1 MNQYPIIMEDARV
14 FSQYESNGSQERM
27 MKSGLGIKDNE
38 SYRRYLVNNAS
49 NIITNNQVYGLRQNV
64 PMNFRKRPQGTNTPH
79 LFNSINDTKTPYAY
93 EINTVKS
100 KYLTQQQLDSNK
112 KNGYKYVNI

>member
-49 NIITNNQVYGLRQNV
+49 NNLSHTFSTFQSDSDLTDKVNYLIQLLEEQKYEKTQNITEELILYCFLGIFVIFVIDSFTKAGS
-64 PMNFRKRPQGTNTPH
+64 RKYSR
-79 LFNSINDTKTPYAY
+79 
-93 EINTVKS
+93 
-100 KYLTQQQLDSNK
+100 
-112 KNGYKYVNI
+112 